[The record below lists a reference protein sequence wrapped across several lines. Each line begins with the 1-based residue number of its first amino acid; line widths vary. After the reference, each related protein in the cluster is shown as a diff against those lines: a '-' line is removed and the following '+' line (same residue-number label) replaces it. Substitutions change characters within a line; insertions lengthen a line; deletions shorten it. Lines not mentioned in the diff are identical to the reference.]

1 MAYGNAQRLGQ
12 TIDPSLMRADYS
24 GYANAGAILG
34 NTLANV
40 GEKIGDALKM
50 RAESQKEIDS
60 GVKMA
65 TAIKTAIPQM
75 SGMADQ
81 VLDELTNPELSTNQ
95 KLASLRGIKEAM
107 QISLLGKQESRADAM
122 LKLQQDELRAKTQG
136 GSMWSIT
143 PQRADAYRKAG
154 YKLEIIGENPD
165 GTLIVKTAQGQGVGS
180 GGVIP
185 IQTENGII
193 FQQQPPPSYAPTPSS
208 FNNNNYPDGVDIG
221 NAMPV
226 ENGGTWGVTQAGEV
240 GDLPSDNVK
249 AINIRAGNQS
259 EMPLNPVD
267 TESFDNPLIG
277 VNTNVADN
285 IQSAQNLPTTPVPTG
300 DVWRKDRDGLVAGQ
314 IPGSKQD
321 LEAQRIRAE
330 LEKTK
335 LETQK
340 IQGEQGKQTTQAQKS
355 KDNFSSVMGEASNAY
370 ANLYKKGGAVVGGEF
385 SLGQVLASTQAGQ
398 KFGEITGSE
407 AQQFRNYLGSLAPKI
422 LLGIMASTGL
432 SATQLNS
439 NAELQLQLQSLGDP
453 SKPIQSNLAALHTLD
468 KMYGDGTAVPKML
481 KNNPE
486 LNSLMEKSGF
496 DYGVEESKK
505 SDVLKMFEL
514 DPRLR

>member
-40 GEKIGDALKM
+40 GQQIGETIKINKQNE
-50 RAESQKEIDS
+50 REI
-60 GVKMA
+60 KKYEQMA
-65 TAIKTAIPQM
+65 KAIRDAIPELAP
-75 SGMADQ
+75 MADNA
-81 VLDELTNPELSTNQ
+81 LAELNNPDLTTNQ
-95 KLASLRGIKEAM
+95 KLAIAAGIQDSLKIGV
-107 QISLLGKQESRADAM
+107 LG
-122 LKLQQDELRAKTQG
+122 LELRSKTQG

-267 TESFDNPLIG
+267 TERFDNPLIG

-300 DVWRKDRDGLVAGQ
+300 DVWRLVNGRIVAGQ
-314 IPGSKQD
+314 VPYSMQD
-321 LEAQRIRAE
+321 LEAQQKKAE

-340 IQGEQGKQTTQAQKS
+340 MQGEQAKESEGLTAARE
-355 KDNFSSVMGEASNAY
+355 NFSNYVSEMANAY
-370 ANLYKKGGAVVGGEF
+370 ASLYKKGGAVSAGE
-385 SLGQVLASTQAGQ
+385 SNIGNIIAGTDIGQVAGRA
-398 KFGEITGSE
+398 IGSE
-407 AQQFRNYLGSLAPKI
+407 AQVMRDLINTMTPNIINVIRQSTEMGAKGMDTPKELEFYLRA
-422 LLGIMASTGL
+422 
-432 SATQLNS
+432 
-439 NAELQLQLQSLGDP
+439 LGDVNL
-453 SKPIQSNLAALHTLD
+453 PIEASIKALDTLD
-468 KMYGDGTAVPKML
+468 KIYGKGETVPKML
-481 KNNPE
+481 KDNPALLE
-486 LNSLMEKSGF
+486 KVKKSGLKF
-496 DYGVEESKK
+496 GEEEKK
-505 SDVLKMFEL
+505 TDNTSGSLFIEDEEIRRDLEEFRK
-514 DPRLR
+514 RQNK